1 MTPQEKLKQFA
12 RRHLASIVAAL
23 LLLAALVLVL
33 VRIGL
38 VPPLIRSEPV
48 PQPRP
53 VQGSA
58 LMQQKENVQQS
69 AAWQVAN
76 PGKLIDSF
84 ANERNFLA
92 RVPGLQSASL
102 DRILMPDGR
111 LLSEKRLLAY
121 RAAGHA
127 SNVQAA
133 PQQAQVVSASL
144 NAVLWDDGLV
154 NIKGT
159 GLEVRFDQDAQQF
172 LYGNLMR
179 DDLGTRTLA
188 QERQLLDNVAVSS
201 GLDFTLVLKRDGTV
215 WGTGSN
221 RFGQLG
227 IDTRVSGKMIVPIG
241 EIIPDLRDVIAI
253 SASVYHGLA
262 LKRDGTVWR
271 WGHDGDYGLARNQFW
286 GQPKEFHE
294 RFSAKPEQISGL
306 TDIVKIASGDTHYLA
321 LKRDGTVWTWGNN
334 NEGQVDAIRS
344 FNPIPGQTFEAAYVS
359 NPRKVEGVDQ
369 VTDIAAAAFHSL
381 ALRADGTVW
390 AWGRMHHGEMGRP
403 LQKIDEDNYTPASFG
418 AGPEFWSSIH
428 PRPMRDVARVKRLFT
443 AFGSSTLVLQDDTV
457 QVIGNACNLCGQS
470 KIEKTLVEMALPE
483 TVLAKPKIWQDTRS
497 NPLTE
502 AVESRNIALANQ
514 ILAAGAGSE
523 DMRGATLSLLRTFED
538 PYGGQFDLLKKL
550 LPSAKSVF
558 NSKSDAR
565 LLLSYTYTLGCRH
578 WRAAKEVFDTP
589 GLLSSLGDDMPA
601 MFEVND
607 ALPYPQATPT
617 GRSGLAQPCLLRDS
631 LSDYKV
637 AAERKE
643 FVGDYAAAVINYFS
657 DEQLAGMFPRFWPNQ
672 THSDHYFY
680 KVPLVSFTAIE
691 QMALRKQ
698 RAMAKPTPQG
708 EPAFPDF
715 PVRLFL
721 NQVDSVKRDD
731 PRVSDPALARAWIK
745 KHNKGVSEAEL
756 NQMFAMQKGS
766 RPISTTPRGLQLQH
780 NAILGLLNIMLAAGA
795 EAKPHVLGP
804 QGKVYKGLVLAMKK
818 KQAVFVCPVNDVF
831 DLMAHVRGH
840 ADSVVK
846 SKSDLERV
854 YVMNQ
859 SLVPRMLSL
868 YRQYGA
874 RPAPHIEGYVNC
886 PEIPG
891 KF

>member
-1 MTPQEKLKQFA
+1 MLKREKNLQQAGA
-12 RRHLASIVAAL
+12 RQL
-23 LLLAALVLVL
+23 
-33 VRIGL
+33 
-38 VPPLIRSEPV
+38 
-48 PQPRP
+48 
-53 VQGSA
+53 
-58 LMQQKENVQQS
+58 
-69 AAWQVAN
+69 AN
-76 PGKLIDSF
+76 PGELTDNF

-92 RVPGLQSASL
+92 RVPGIRSASL
-102 DRILMPDGR
+102 DRKLTPDGRPLRILMPDGR
-111 LLSEKRLLAY
+111 LLSEKGLLAY
-121 RAAGHA
+121 RATGYA
-127 SNVQAA
+127 STVQAT
-133 PQQAQVVSASL
+133 PQQAQVVSANL

-154 NIKGT
+154 NINGT
-159 GLEVRFDQDAQQF
+159 GLEVRFDEEAQRF
-172 LYGNLMR
+172 LYSELMR
-179 DDLGTRTLA
+179 DDLGARTLA

-201 GLDFTLVLKRDGTV
+201 GYGFTLVLKRDGTV

-227 IDTRVSGKMIVPIG
+227 IDTRASGKMIVPIG
-241 EIIPDLRDVIAI
+241 AIIPGLRDVIAI

-271 WGHDGDYGLARNQFW
+271 WGHDGDYGLAYDPFW
-286 GQPKEFHE
+286 NDRKDFHV
-294 RFSAKPEQISGL
+294 RFSVKLEQISGL
-306 TDIVKIASGDTHYLA
+306 TDIVQIASGETHYLA
-321 LKRDGTVWTWGNN
+321 LKSDGTVWTWGNN
-334 NEGQVDAIRS
+334 DNWQVDAIRS
-344 FNPIPGQTFEAAYVS
+344 FNPIPEYSGEYSNVKAAFVS
-359 NPRKVEGVDQ
+359 KPRKVEGVDQ

-390 AWGRMHHGEMGRP
+390 AWGRMFHGEMGRP
-403 LQKIDEDNYTPASFG
+403 LQKIDEDNYVPNHDE
-418 AGPEFWSSIH
+418 PESWFSIH

-443 AFGSSTLVLQDDTV
+443 AFGITTLVLQDDTI
-457 QVIGNACNLCGQS
+457 QVIGNECNLCGQF
-470 KIEKTLVEMALPE
+470 KIEKKLAEMALPE
-483 TVLAKPKIWQDTRS
+483 TVLAKPKIWQDTRRNS
-497 NPLTE
+497 LKE

-514 ILAAGAGSE
+514 ILATGQPNP
-523 DMRGATLSLLRTFED
+523 DDTRGAILALLRTFED
-538 PYGGQFDLLKKL
+538 PYGGQLDLLKKL

-558 NSKSDAR
+558 NSKSYSR

-643 FVGDYAAAVINYFS
+643 FEGDYAAAVINYFS

-698 RAMAKPTPQG
+698 RAMAKSTPQG

-804 QGKVYKGLVLAMKK
+804 QGKVYKGLVLEMKK
-818 KQAVFVCPVNDVF
+818 KQAVFICPVNAVF
-831 DLMAHVRGH
+831 DLMTHVRHH

-874 RPAPHIEGYVNC
+874 RPAPYIEGYVNC
-886 PEIPG
+886 PEIPD